1 MGKKDVRSSGKEER
15 TEVINF
21 RVTPKEKE
29 LIERLAK
36 KEDVPVSGYIRGSV
50 LMDMLTSGDAE
61 AMMYAMAMIGG
72 GLKQM
77 ARSAVFGS
85 ELKEPVVA

>member
-1 MGKKDVRSSGKEER
+1 MVKKGKKTTAKDER

-29 LIERLAK
+29 IIERLAK
-36 KEDVPVSGYIRGSV
+36 KEDVPVSQYIRGSV
-50 LMDMLTSGDAE
+50 MMDMLTSGDAE
-61 AMMYAMAMIGG
+61 AMMYAMTLIGSNF
-72 GLKQM
+72 KKM

-85 ELKEPVVA
+85 EPVAA